1 MDLLKSLI
9 GCGLFL
15 EQNRISV
22 TPDLSAVIISA
33 HFVRT
38 LDLLLIFCIS
48 AHSVADRQRK
58 STHWL
63 EDMQAWKHWPNN
75 SR

>member
-1 MDLLKSLI
+1 MDLSKSFI
-9 GCGLFL
+9 GCGLSDFL

-22 TPDLSAVIISA
+22 TPELSAVIISG

-48 AHSVADRQRK
+48 AHSVADRQCK
-58 STHWL
+58 SHSLAGGHASLKTL
-63 EDMQAWKHWPNN
+63 T
-75 SR
+75 